1 MVAVSTLASK
11 NDPTCGM
18 QTPGTL
24 IIDGGQYEKS
34 EYRSTSLAI
43 VHNIKRRLSLRQR
56 RVTQSYFLEQDSSPN
71 NSPSELP
78 SDSSNVFIDL
88 WLDKLGFDR
97 SEFMLLNE
105 NNGEELMK
113 TAGALFIQSDSQ
125 SSLLDDYKYTQLN
138 EEMWKLLERGGLI
151 AGASVG
157 AIAMGDFMPILS
169 ENQLYQHGFNFLPG
183 VALDVRVDNR
193 WDDLYGI
200 LKKNPSVLG
209 IGITKKTAIVVQKH
223 YFQVVETNRTNWSFE
238 DKSRTKSFD
247 PNAIVAVYSCN
258 NDNDC
263 NEEKSPYL
271 KLKHR
276 QWYDLCQRKIVTEK
290 EVRQNLHASDEEV
303 VHPFQT
309 PYSFKSDYRLA
320 SQDFRCSGR
329 RCEWLSSAIKIP
341 EIGNNKVEVRESVDN
356 ILTELNLFTSIE
368 SIGNME
374 GNDFLSISYRMTL
387 ANNVFEGKWIELQ
400 RMNNKIGQSYNVYYI
415 PVFAGTIIQIKL
427 EAETSHENN
436 EWYIVRDLKL
446 EVTGS
451 SSLSSIPSIIP
462 STSPT
467 ALPSLNPSEDP
478 IFMISSSP
486 TLSPTQKASSNP
498 TINSDFLDIVDWSF
512 QSPSSTYSS
521 SLSKEPSTRPSE
533 FLIKYVSNSPS
544 IFTTLA
550 KSNYPTMTL
559 KAQYPTSREGVTN
572 KIVTSAES
580 KVLTDES
587 KGQER
592 MIGLLVGFIIVLLFL
607 LSTYKKRRQVVVEVE
622 VEVEPEVKDL
632 NNDYNLPNEDYNR
645 SRIRFFSDL
654 STIEE
659 VLNESSSLT
668 TNNDSFLEVYSFQ
681 SGDSDLENTETELIM
696 ERKNKTEGDKID
708 TWFFI

>member
-290 EVRQNLHASDEEV
+290 EVKDNIQLSGEV
-303 VHPFQT
+303 MVHPFQT

-329 RCEWLSSAIKIP
+329 PCKWLSSTIKIP
-341 EIGNNKVEVRESVDN
+341 EIRNNEVAVKKSAVKIFIYID
-356 ILTELNLFTSIE
+356 
-368 SIGNME
+368 SIGEME
-374 GNDFLSISYRMTL
+374 GDDFLSISYRTTL
-387 ANNVFEGKWIELQ
+387 PTSGVESEWIELQ
-400 RMNNKIGQSYNVYYI
+400 RMNNKIEQTSKIYYI
-415 PVFAGTIIQIKL
+415 SVLVGTVIQIKL
-427 EAETSHENN
+427 EAETSHGNS
-436 EWYIVRDLKL
+436 EWYIVRDLRL
-446 EVTGS
+446 EVTES
-451 SSLSSIPSIIP
+451 SSLSGTPSNIPLIIP
-462 STSPT
+462 P
-467 ALPSLNPSEDP
+467 
-478 IFMISSSP
+478 ISSSP
-486 TLSPTQKASSNP
+486 TLLLTEQAS
-498 TINSDFLDIVDWSF
+498 T
-512 QSPSSTYSS
+512 SPSSI
-521 SLSKEPSTRPSE
+521 STM
-533 FLIKYVSNSPS
+533 
-544 IFTTLA
+544 A
-550 KSNYPTMTL
+550 QSNYPTMKLEIQDSTR
-559 KAQYPTSREGVTN
+559 QEGVTN
-572 KIVTSAES
+572 KTVTLTES
-580 KVLTDES
+580 KSAINQGTKQKKKV
-587 KGQER
+587 
-592 MIGLLVGFIIVLLFL
+592 GLLVSLAILVIIIILGVIVDVIMNQ
-607 LSTYKKRRQVVVEVE
+607 RR
-622 VEVEPEVKDL
+622 
-632 NNDYNLPNEDYNR
+632 
-645 SRIRFFSDL
+645 
-654 STIEE
+654 
-659 VLNESSSLT
+659 
-668 TNNDSFLEVYSFQ
+668 
-681 SGDSDLENTETELIM
+681 
-696 ERKNKTEGDKID
+696 
-708 TWFFI
+708 